1 MFLSTKFRISSWFHP
16 IYSITVSPL
25 GPTPNFPKIRKN
37 LGSSSGLG
45 LGLFPE
51 AACNKAMALPA
62 ATRFTRGTG
71 GAVTGVGSTLGSGSG
86 VEGDACDCCLT
97 FLNGCFKDGGKGNLG
112 QEPQSFYYF
121 EILWRVLLK
130 ISREFDVMVM
140 VMVWFL
146 VEIT

>member
-16 IYSITVSPL
+16 IYSTTVSPF
-25 GPTPNFPKIRKN
+25 GPTQSPPRSEKN

-71 GAVTGVGSTLGSGSG
+71 GAVTGFGSTLGSGSG
-86 VEGDACDCCLT
+86 VEGDACDCCLGW
-97 FLNGCFKDGGKGNLG
+97 FEWLLKKNGGKGSLG
-112 QEPQSFYYF
+112 QEPQSFY
-121 EILWRVLLK
+121 IALK
-130 ISREFDVMVM
+130 GSFKDFKKGGFDVMV
-140 VMVWFL
+140 VVRCDSW
-146 VEIT
+146 